1 MCATCAIMYD
11 RTAKNKEVLCGTV
24 FFIVSKDFFHCNAFL
39 VPSGA
44 KRARH
49 GACQSRQPRQTAS
62 QWFFLPQTALSRLF
76 PPFLS
81 AFLHLPNVQCRLSCP
96 TIFCTLLLCAYE
108 SSVKKNINF
117 FKKPLDF
124 LFCPCYDN
132 EAVSQEAHG
141 VLAQLG
147 ERHTGSVE
155 VSGSIPLC
163 STTIRTLCQTAK
175 SSDFLYIIHFCP
187 KEKRAGILPDS
198 VYFVIKNGGHSQIR
212 GCPPFQCFAL

>member
-24 FFIVSKDFFHCNAFL
+24 FFIVSKDFSHCNAFL

-147 ERHTGSVE
+147 ERHTDSVE

-163 STTIRTLCQTAK
+163 ST
-175 SSDFLYIIHFCP
+175 
-187 KEKRAGILPDS
+187 ILPENS
-198 VYFVIKNGGHSQIR
+198 SLGY
-212 GCPPFQCFAL
+212 

>member
-1 MCATCAIMYD
+1 MRNHVRQNREKHGSSLRNCLFYCIK
-11 RTAKNKEVLCGTV
+11 R
-24 FFIVSKDFFHCNAFL
+24 FFPLQRLSCSERRETGAARRMSK
-39 VPSGA
+39 PSA
-44 KRARH
+44 PSN
-49 GACQSRQPRQTAS
+49 CFSMV
-62 QWFFLPQTALSRLF
+62 FLPQTALSRLF

-163 STTIRTLCQTAK
+163 STTIRTLCQAAK